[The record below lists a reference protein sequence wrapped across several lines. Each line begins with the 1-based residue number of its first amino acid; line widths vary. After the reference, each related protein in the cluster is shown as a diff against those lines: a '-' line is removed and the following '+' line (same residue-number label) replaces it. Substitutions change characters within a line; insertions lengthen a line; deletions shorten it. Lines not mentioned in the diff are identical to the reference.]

1 MNVINASN
9 YFIYAWNYLEQRELR
24 LKKNIYRNTEGKKG
38 DPSHVS
44 ETKNCELRIFFVTL
58 RLTLEFWDIITN
70 AFLKND
76 KH

>member
-24 LKKNIYRNTEGKKG
+24 LKKNIYRNTEEKKG